1 MKKCCELPCFAWRR
15 WEKIIRVM
23 KLTMTLFLFAVLA
36 ATAGTTYSQTVR
48 LNLKMKDASLV
59 DVFREIERTSEFGFF
74 FKSEELDLNKR
85 VSIDM
90 KDASIEEILKKILI
104 DNYDYRILDKNI
116 VVTRGS
122 LNTSEQQQKSVSGKV
137 TDSSGAPLPG
147 VTVVVKGTTNGTITD
162 SNGNYSLSNIPG
174 NATLQFSF
182 VGMKMQELAVGN
194 QTTVNVTLAE
204 DAIGIEEV
212 VAVGYGTQKKT
223 NLTGA
228 VDNVSSKTL
237 EALKVNTMGEAL
249 QGQISNL
256 NISIAD
262 GKPGRAAD
270 FNIRGITSI
279 NGGSPLIVID
289 GVPQSIEAINNISP
303 QDVEEI
309 SVLKDAAS
317 SAIYGARAAYGVIL
331 ITTKKA
337 KQGELSV
344 QYSNSFGFSKA
355 TWIPDVYGNPE
366 DYLEIQNEFN
376 LNIGQTY
383 NTAAQLEYPHL
394 VAKDPSL
401 PHAKVEIIG
410 GRSTLL
416 LGGEVH
422 NYYKEWFN
430 TYSPKQNHHLS
441 LKGGSEKF
449 QYYISGDFN
458 YEEGALKFKPEKI
471 NRYTLR
477 SNLTYKIND
486 HISIYNNTALLRR
499 DESLPNTYL
508 YGFCSNVWRFI
519 ENTDPLMPEN
529 VLINGTM
536 VPTDIGFYRQFIEK
550 QSDINNQKQD
560 VLTTLGI
567 DMSFFKNSLKIHG
580 DMTYQFDNTNKLRW
594 WDNTGPY
601 LSHSFNNTNII
612 LPVYSDAG
620 PANVTRSM
628 ANLKNSNI
636 NTYITYD
643 KTLGKNYIKLLG
655 GFAQEKRDYFYMYA
669 EHQQPLTG
677 IPQHS
682 INLATGAYSASESDD
697 RNSSRST
704 FVRLNYIFDEK
715 YLLEINSCYNLSS
728 KFIRENRGAFFGSIS
743 GGWRISEESFFK
755 PLKGFINNFKLRG
768 SYGSLGNQNIGSYD
782 YLPIMS
788 VSQSSFLLEGSKINY
803 TSNPTPISSNFTWET
818 SKTIDFGVDISI
830 LDNRFVGVFDVYQR
844 NTNNMLAP
852 FHSLPSVY
860 GAKVPKENI
869 ASLRNRGWELSLNWN
884 DRFKINNDDFNYG
897 VRLSLS
903 DYSAVITD
911 YYNPTNY
918 LGDYYVGQKLGE
930 IWGLTTLGYFLTDA
944 EAKSSPILITNAYK
958 PYVAAGSIK
967 FDDVNKDGVISKGNN
982 TLDNPGDYKIIGN
995 TTPRYQYGI
1004 TLNAG
1009 WKGLDINAFFRGI
1022 GKMDIYP
1029 SGESVNFW
1037 SSYNR
1042 KYQLLLDHVVNNRWS
1057 PENPDAYFPRSQG
1070 YIARYV
1076 ENDLGAPQTKYL
1088 QSASF
1093 IRLKNLTIGYTIPRS
1108 IVRKIKVDNIRFY
1121 VSGQN
1126 LFEFTKLND
1135 SLDPEGLQKDP
1146 DASQADVGMGTSYP
1160 VQRVYT
1166 FGVELRF

>member
-1 MKKCCELPCFAWRR
+1 MKKNQFSLTGNSFYYLP
-15 WEKIIRVM
+15 KIILFM
-23 KLTMTLFLFAVLA
+23 KLTTFLLFINLVGIA
-36 ATAGTTYSQTVR
+36 ATGYSQTENVTVK
-48 LNLKMKDASLV
+48 LKDGNLKEFFSLIEKQTTYKFLYRDDAV
-59 DVFREIERTSEFGFF
+59 ENIIVN
-74 FKSEELDLNKR
+74 LDEVEKPLDNILN
-85 VSIDM
+85 
-90 KDASIEEILKKILI
+90 EILKGTGITYKLMPNNLI
-104 DNYDYRILDKNI
+104 AI
-116 VVTRGS
+116 GP
-122 LNTSEQQQKSVSGKV
+122 SEIIQQAKVSGTI
-137 TDSSGAPLPG
+137 TDETANPLPG
-147 VTVVVKGTTNGTITD
+147 VNIQIEGTTIGTISD
-162 SNGNYSLSNIPG
+162 VSGKYSIDIP
-174 NATLQFSF
+174 NDNTVLIFSF
-182 VGMKMQELAVGN
+182 IGYNTQKVSTNGRIIIDI
-194 QTTVNVTLAE
+194 TLVPSFASL
-204 DAIGIEEV
+204 EEV
-212 VAVGYGTQKKT
+212 VVVGYGVQKKA

-262 GKPGRAAD
+262 GKPGRSAD
-270 FNIRGITSI
+270 FSIRGITSI
-279 NGGSPLIVID
+279 NGGSPLIIID
-289 GVPQSIEAINNISP
+289 GVPQSIEALNNLSP

-376 LNIGQTY
+376 TNIGQTY
-383 NTAAQLEYPHL
+383 ETAAQLEYPHL
-394 VAKDPSL
+394 VAQDPSL
-401 PHAKVEIIG
+401 PHAKVEMIG

-430 TYSPKQNHHLS
+430 KYSPKQNQHLS
-441 LKGGSEKF
+441 LRGGSEKF
-449 QYYISGDFN
+449 QYYISGDYN

-486 HISIYNNTALLRR
+486 HFSIYNNSVLLRR

-508 YGFCSNVWRFI
+508 YSFCSNVWRFI

-529 VLINGTM
+529 VEIDGKM
-536 VPTDIGFYRQFIEK
+536 VPTDIGFYREFIEK
-550 QSDINNQKQD
+550 QSDIKNQKQD

-567 DMSFFKNSLKIHG
+567 DMSFFKNNLKIHA
-580 DMTYQFDNTNKLRW
+580 DMAYQFDNTNSFRW
-594 WDNTGPY
+594 WDNTGPF

-620 PANVTRSM
+620 PAKVTRSI
-628 ANLKNSNI
+628 ANFKNSNI

-643 KTLGKNYIKLLG
+643 KTLGKNFIKLLG
-655 GFAQEKRDYFYMYA
+655 GFTQEKHDYFYLYA

-682 INLATGAYSASESDD
+682 INLATGAYTASESDD
-697 RNSSRST
+697 RNASRST
-704 FVRLNYIFDEK
+704 FVRVNYNYNEK

-728 KFIRENRGAFFGSIS
+728 KFIRENRGAFFASFS

-788 VSQSSFLLEGSKINY
+788 VNQSSFLLEGNKVNY

-818 SKTIDFGVDISI
+818 SKTIDLGIDISV
-830 LDNRFVGVFDVYQR
+830 LAGRLVGVFDIYQR

-860 GAKVPKENI
+860 GATVPKENI

-884 DRFKINNDDFNYG
+884 DRFKMNNGDFNYG
-897 VRLSLS
+897 IRLSLS
-903 DYSAVITD
+903 DYTAVITD

-930 IWGLTTLGYFLTDA
+930 IWGLTTLGYFLTDE
-944 EAKSSPILITNAYK
+944 EAKSSPILNTNAYK
-958 PYVAAGSIK
+958 PYVAAGCLK
-967 FDDVNKDGVISKGNN
+967 FADLNNDGIISKGKN
-982 TLDNPGDYKIIGN
+982 TLDDPGDYKIIGN

-1009 WKGLDINAFFRGI
+1009 WKGFDINAFFRGV

-1042 KYQLLLDHVVNNRWS
+1042 KYQLLLDHVVNNIWT
-1057 PENPDAYFPRSQG
+1057 PENPDAYFPRPQG

-1088 QSASF
+1088 QNASF
-1093 IRLKNLTIGYTIPRS
+1093 VRLKNLTIGYTLPQS
-1108 IVRKIKVDNIRFY
+1108 IVRKIKVDNFRLY

-1126 LFEFTKLND
+1126 LFELTKLNE

-1146 DASQADVGMGTSYP
+1146 DASQVDVGMGTSYP
-1160 VQRVYT
+1160 IQRVYT